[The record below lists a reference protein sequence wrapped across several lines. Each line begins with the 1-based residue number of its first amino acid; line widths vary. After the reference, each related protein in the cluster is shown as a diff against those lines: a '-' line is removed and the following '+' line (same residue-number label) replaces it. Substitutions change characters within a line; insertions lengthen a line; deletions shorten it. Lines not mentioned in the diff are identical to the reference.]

1 MLSVSC
7 WAALPRCSPG
17 GGCPVDRCLA
27 GAATVGGAALAAK
40 LGALRPPLVTQLFAP
55 ARGRAASLDGCALPP
70 LRKLPITG
78 GLGADRRKPAL
89 GPSRGLGDASGALIR
104 FHGDG
109 LAGRLGVAL
118 VAPSASYWPSETRSR
133 HACDFIKLP
142 RRRQKARDSVAGSP
156 LCAGHTH

>member
-1 MLSVSC
+1 MGAKELLGQPYR
-7 WAALPRCSPG
+7 WRRRLPRRQGS
-17 GGCPVDRCLA
+17 R
-27 GAATVGGAALAAK
+27 
-40 LGALRPPLVTQLFAP
+40 ALRPLLVLQSFVP

-118 VAPSASYWPSETRSR
+118 VAPSASHWPSETPSR
-133 HACDFIKLP
+133 HACDYIKLP

>member
-1 MLSVSC
+1 MGLPVPCWQLCLSSR
-7 WAALPRCSPG
+7 AAAMGAKELLGQPYRWRRRLPRRQGS
-17 GGCPVDRCLA
+17 R
-27 GAATVGGAALAAK
+27 
-40 LGALRPPLVTQLFAP
+40 ALRPLLVLQSFVP

-109 LAGRLGVAL
+109 LAGRLGVA
-118 VAPSASYWPSETRSR
+118 W
-133 HACDFIKLP
+133 
-142 RRRQKARDSVAGSP
+142 
-156 LCAGHTH
+156 

>member
-1 MLSVSC
+1 MPGAGTPGSSVAVG
-7 WAALPRCSPG
+7 AALPLEAAAAPA
-17 GGCPVDRCLA
+17 A
-27 GAATVGGAALAAK
+27 G
-40 LGALRPPLVTQLFAP
+40 LGALRLLLVLQSFAP

-109 LAGRLGVAL
+109 LAGRLGVA
-118 VAPSASYWPSETRSR
+118 W
-133 HACDFIKLP
+133 
-142 RRRQKARDSVAGSP
+142 
-156 LCAGHTH
+156 